1 MSDTLSKQLEEY
13 RAGWMRRV
21 PADRRAIME
30 RHIAHLTKTEFA
42 QRAKQVGDQAPTIIL
57 PDVHGKTFDI
67 ATLLAKGPVVVTFYR
82 GGWCPYC
89 NLELKAYQAALPRIG
104 REPGRNQPREAG
116 RYRQH
121 CREERADLSGA
132 E

>member
-30 RHIAHLTKTEFA
+30 RHIAHLTKTEFG

-57 PDVHGKTFDI
+57 PDVHGKSFDI
-67 ATLLAKGPVVVTFYR
+67 ATLLAKGPS
-82 GGWCPYC
+82 W
-89 NLELKAYQAALPRIG
+89 
-104 REPGRNQPREAG
+104 
-116 RYRQH
+116 
-121 CREERADLSGA
+121 
-132 E
+132 

>member
-42 QRAKQVGDQAPTIIL
+42 QRVKQVGDQAPTIIL
-57 PDVHGKTFDI
+57 PDVHGKSFDI
-67 ATLLAKGPVVVTFYR
+67 ATLLAKGPS
-82 GGWCPYC
+82 W
-89 NLELKAYQAALPRIG
+89 
-104 REPGRNQPREAG
+104 
-116 RYRQH
+116 
-121 CREERADLSGA
+121 
-132 E
+132 